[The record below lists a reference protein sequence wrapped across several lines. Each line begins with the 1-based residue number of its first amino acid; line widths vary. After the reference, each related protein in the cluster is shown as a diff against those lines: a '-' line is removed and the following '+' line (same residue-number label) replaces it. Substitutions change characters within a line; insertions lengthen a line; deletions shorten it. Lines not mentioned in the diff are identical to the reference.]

1 MKKGYGAC
9 PATCG
14 ELVQGYSN
22 KIECISSYC
31 IDVFSRAVISEGTGM
46 SNRNIKNKS
55 KSLEAIAYVLDHFD
69 IDRSWLDRLSLSI
82 RSSIPTGK
90 GMASSTADIGAS
102 IMAILDYLDQD
113 MEPDLISKIVARV
126 EPTDSIYNENICIF
140 DPVKG
145 QVVDELGK
153 LSVKKVLILEPGFKI
168 NTIKLRM
175 RQDYYRYLGENRE
188 LTSQAFK
195 KLKYGIENDHME
207 SIRQACETSA
217 LANENI
223 KNTPHLRDL
232 IELARECDYEFLNI
246 SHTGTA
252 LGIGLGERTD
262 IERLEYEIRNSE
274 ISKVYKRQYVKNII
288 DGGLRRR

>member
-1 MKKGYGAC
+1 MKKGYGTC

-22 KIECISSYC
+22 KRECISSYC
-31 IDVFSRAVISEGTGM
+31 IDVFSRAIITEGTGM
-46 SNRNIKNKS
+46 SNRYVKNKR
-55 KSLEAIAYVLDHFD
+55 KSFEAISMVLDHFD
-69 IDRSWLDRLSLSI
+69 IDRSCLDKLSLSI

-113 MEPDLISKIVARV
+113 MDSDLISKIVARV

-140 DPVKG
+140 DPLKG
-145 QVVDELGK
+145 QIVDDLGK

-168 NTIKLRM
+168 NTVKLRM
-175 RQDYYRYLGENRE
+175 RKDYYKCLSDNRV

-223 KNTPHLRDL
+223 KITPYLRDL
-232 IELARECDYEFLNI
+232 IEIARACDYSFLNI
-246 SHTGTA
+246 SHTGSTV
-252 LGIGLGERTD
+252 GIGLNAKTD
-262 IERLEYEIRNSE
+262 LDRLEYEIRNSE
-274 ISKVYKRQYVKNII
+274 ISKVYKKQYIKNII

>member
-1 MKKGYGAC
+1 M
-9 PATCG
+9 
-14 ELVQGYSN
+14 
-22 KIECISSYC
+22 
-31 IDVFSRAVISEGTGM
+31 
-46 SNRNIKNKS
+46 
-55 KSLEAIAYVLDHFD
+55 
-69 IDRSWLDRLSLSI
+69 DRLSLSI

>member
-1 MKKGYGAC
+1 MERKTYEKGVWSLSSHLWRVGS
-9 PATCG
+9 G
-14 ELVQGYSN
+14 LFKI

-168 NTIKLRM
+168 NTIKLRT
-175 RQDYYRYLGENRE
+175 RQDYYRCLGENRE

-195 KLKYGIENDHME
+195 KLKYGIEMIIWN
-207 SIRQACETSA
+207 
-217 LANENI
+217 L
-223 KNTPHLRDL
+223 
-232 IELARECDYEFLNI
+232 
-246 SHTGTA
+246 
-252 LGIGLGERTD
+252 LGRPVRPVPWPMRI
-262 IERLEYEIRNSE
+262 
-274 ISKVYKRQYVKNII
+274 
-288 DGGLRRR
+288 